1 MRTDSDNSSMPGDV
15 LPDVQRR
22 GRTRGLQWKNCL
34 RRTRRLFRAIVGRDL
49 YISVQAHCAK
59 AHFGNEHADWCVCPA
74 GLSEESVVYSFGVGT
89 DISFDLELIR
99 RFGMRVHGFDPTPR
113 AIAWVKSQDL
123 PEKFIFHDYGIA
135 GHDGN
140 VLFRAPENPNHV
152 SYSVVSRGSLKTPL
166 IEAPVRRLATIV
178 KNLGHEKIDVLKMDI
193 EGAEYEVVEDLVSFE
208 KPVNQLLVEF
218 HHSWQELGIR
228 STKEAV
234 AALNRAGYKIFHISP
249 SGREISFVRNSW
261 ATR

>member
-1 MRTDSDNSSMPGDV
+1 M
-15 LPDVQRR
+15 
-22 GRTRGLQWKNCL
+22 
-34 RRTRRLFRAIVGRDL
+34 VGRDL
-49 YISVQAHCAK
+49 YISVQAHCPK
-59 AHFGNEHADWCVCPA
+59 AYLGNEHADWCVCPT
-74 GLSEESVVYSFGVGT
+74 GLSEKSVVYSFGVGT

-99 RFGMRVHGFDPTPR
+99 RFRMRVHGFDPTPR
-113 AIAWVKSQDL
+113 AIAWVRSQDL
-123 PEKFIFHDYGIA
+123 PERFIFHDYGVG

-140 VLFRAPENPNHV
+140 VLFRAPENPNQV
-152 SYSVVSRGSLKTPL
+152 SYSVVPRGATGGPL
-166 IEAPVRRLATIV
+166 IEAPVHRLATIV
-178 KNLGHEKIDVLKMDI
+178 KNLGHEQIDVLKMDI
-193 EGAEYEVVEDLVSFE
+193 EGAEYEVVADLVSFE